1 MASVMTQ
8 PTASSSKLP
17 DVSSTT
23 SPARTTLTLDA
34 AALQSFRPS
43 KIFKAPTYIASPH
56 SYFTSL
62 DFDDK
67 GELCVSASDDETIQ
81 LWNVKTGRHA
91 KTLYS
96 KKYGVHMVR
105 FTHRSSTVIYAS
117 TKGDDTIRYH
127 SLHDN
132 KYLTY
137 FRGHTARVCSLEMN
151 PVNDTFLSG
160 AVGDSIKLWDLRS
173 PNAQGSMPVKGH
185 PTVAFDPS
193 GEVLALGISE
203 RMTVLLYA
211 RNSFNA
217 PPFMS
222 IEIEDSQYLSRV
234 SMPPRQAVL
243 TSLQFSPA
251 ASSGHLLV
259 GTAGD
264 QHYVLDTWENN
275 YKWRLV
281 GHDGLEKA
289 TAIANSDAASSTT
302 EGAGPSPS
310 MIPEAALSGEELCW
324 SPDGKFVLAG
334 SASGT
339 IFVWQIPGHGQPPAP
354 GSDIALMPVAKLE
367 GHTGP
372 VRAIAF
378 NRKAAGECVMRLS
391 VAKYRHVLMSVI
403 RPSSTL
409 QYSPRE
415 AMLHR
420 SGCRPPLMPRQHD
433 LD

>member
-1 MASVMTQ
+1 MAYVMAQ
-8 PTASSSKLP
+8 PVVASSSKLP
-17 DVSSTT
+17 ETSTGESASRSSAT
-23 SPARTTLTLDA
+23 TTLTLDA
-34 AALQSFRPS
+34 AVLQSFRPS
-43 KIFKAPTYIASPH
+43 KVFRAPTYIASAH
-56 SYFTSL
+56 NYFTSL

-67 GELCVSASDDETIQ
+67 GEMCVSASDDETIQ

-132 KYLTY
+132 KYINY

-173 PNAQGSMPVKGH
+173 PNTIGNMPVQGH

-193 GEVLALGISE
+193 GEVFALGISE
-203 RMTVLLYA
+203 RMTVLLYNA
-211 RNSFNA
+211 SSFSS
-217 PPFMS
+217 PPFMT
-222 IEIEDSQYLSRV
+222 IEIEDNRYLSTI
-234 SMPPRQAVL
+234 SMPPRQAVV

-251 ASSGHLLV
+251 AASGHLLV

-264 QHYVLDTWENN
+264 QHYIVDTWENN

-281 GHDGLEKA
+281 GHEGLEKA
-289 TAIANSDAASSTT
+289 TAVVNSDAASSSAA
-302 EGAGPSPS
+302 AGLPPSV
-310 MIPEAALSGEELCW
+310 IPEAALSGEELCW

-334 SASGT
+334 SANGT
-339 IFVWQIPGHGQPPAP
+339 IYVWQIPEKDSPAP
-354 GSDIALMPVAKLE
+354 GGDITLMPVAKLE
-367 GHTGP
+367 GQTGP
-372 VRAIAF
+372 VRAVAF
-378 NRKAAGECVMRLS
+378 NRKAAGECGTLVTERL
-391 VAKYRHVLMSVI
+391 I
-403 RPSSTL
+403 
-409 QYSPRE
+409 
-415 AMLHR
+415 
-420 SGCRPPLMPRQHD
+420 
-433 LD
+433 